1 VKFIEFAGDKMIVD
15 TPEYEHLKVGL
26 CGEYQLKNIAT
37 TITAVRG
44 TAKTRLRHL

>member
-1 VKFIEFAGDKMIVD
+1 MIVD

-37 TITAVRG
+37 TITAVEELQNSVTPFIRMI
-44 TAKTRLRHL
+44 